1 MDAEMIGSPMAPT
14 LPSTIT
20 PPTTAGTHVSIAVSP
35 PGGSPAVPGHANY
48 AKMEFDS
55 SSNHPANLSLGSPHD
70 NQNGHSGGFVENRKK
85 GSSYDRRGGHQN
97 TKQGR
102 SERKKGKKE
111 MGRTAY
117 SRNLETREPGRLA
130 EPSSKRARLEG
141 DKATETPAG
150 EGAEEVEK
158 EVRRPKRKVAVLVG
172 YSGHGYKG
180 MQLNY
185 PNKTIEG
192 DLFEAFVRAGAISR
206 ANSND
211 PKKSSLVRCA
221 RTDKGVHA
229 AGNVISLKLI
239 IEDEDIVEKINSH
252 LPDQIRVWGILR
264 TLSSFNCYQLC
275 DSRVYEYLI
284 PSYVFLPPHP
294 GSYLGKILRKHAV
307 EENDLEGWEERQKE
321 VLGFW
326 DDVQAE
332 VDKILEARG
341 YSRADLEEAD
351 EALFDDELTKEIK
364 QRAAAASV
372 KSRESRATAE
382 GTTAVE
388 DENTATI
395 DDASTAS
402 RATCFTE
409 TTTTMDASPGSKNIP
424 DVLVKCIKSFHLS
437 RKRLFRLPPER
448 LQRIRTVL
456 QSYCGTHNFHN
467 YTIQKSFHD
476 PSAKRHIKT
485 FIAQEPILINDV
497 EYLSL
502 RVHGQSFMMHQ
513 IRKMIGLAL
522 LVVRCGTDPALIPT
536 TYTDVPLAIPKAP
549 GVGLLLDHPVFDS
562 YNKKCQQF
570 PDRDALE
577 FERYKKEID
586 EFKEKFVYGRMFEEE
601 ERLGLFHA
609 FVSFIDSYK
618 SEAFLY
624 LGSKGVKAVEG
635 LGKGGSKLAEVNI
648 GEEEESEE
656 DVEGMEG

>member
-1 MDAEMIGSPMAPT
+1 MDAEITDSPPPAPT
-14 LPSTIT
+14 LPSTT
-20 PPTTAGTHVSIAVSP
+20 PTTAGTHVSIAAPLSED
-35 PGGSPAVPGHANY
+35 GSPTVPGQTTST
-48 AKMEFDS
+48 KMELDS
-55 SSNHPANLSLGSPHD
+55 CSNQPAKPSPGSPHD
-70 NQNGHSGGFVENRKK
+70 NQNGHSGGPVENREK
-85 GSSYDRRGGHQN
+85 GSGYDRRGGHQN

-102 SERKKGKKE
+102 KERKKGKKE
-111 MGRTAY
+111 MGRTSY
-117 SRNLETREPGRLA
+117 SRNLETREPGRSA
-130 EPSSKRARLEG
+130 EPSNKRVRLDGEEAT
-141 DKATETPAG
+141 DKPAG
-150 EGAEEVEK
+150 EAAEHEEK
-158 EVRRPKRKVAVLVG
+158 EARRPKRKVAVLIG

-192 DLFEAFVRAGAISR
+192 DLFEAFIRAGAISR

-252 LPDQIRVWGILR
+252 LPDQIRIWGILR

-294 GSYLGKILRKHAV
+294 GSYLGKMLRKHAV
-307 EENDLEGWEERQKE
+307 EENDLEEWEGRQIE
-321 VLGFW
+321 VKGFW
-326 DDVQAE
+326 DEVQAV
-332 VDKILEARG
+332 VDKMLEAEG
-341 YSRADLEEAD
+341 FSRADLEAED
-351 EALFDDELTKEIK
+351 ESLFEDELNKEINE
-364 QRAAAASV
+364 RAAAASA
-372 KSRESRATAE
+372 KPTESAATAE
-382 GTTAVE
+382 AI
-388 DENTATI
+388 ATI
-395 DDASTAS
+395 VEAITAPE
-402 RATCFTE
+402 ATPLTE
-409 TTTTMDASPGSKNIP
+409 TTTTTDASTSPRKIP
-424 DVLVKCIKSFHLS
+424 DDLVKRIKSLHLS
-437 RKRLFRLPPER
+437 CKRLFRLPPER

-467 YTIQKSFHD
+467 YTIQKSFRD

-485 FIAQEPILINDV
+485 FIAQDPILINNV

-513 IRKMIGLAL
+513 IRKMVGLAL
-522 LVVRCGTDPALIPT
+522 LVVRCGSDPALIPT

-549 GVGLLLDHPVFDS
+549 GVGLLLDHPVFES

-570 PDRDALE
+570 PDRDPVD
-577 FERYKKEID
+577 FGRYEKEID
-586 EFKEKFVYGRMFEEE
+586 NFKEKFVYGRMFEEE
-601 ERLGLFHA
+601 DRLGLFHA
-609 FVSFIDSYK
+609 FVSFIDSYR

-635 LGKGGSKLAEVNI
+635 LGKGGKKLGEVRI
-648 GEEEESEE
+648 RGEEEEEEE
-656 DVEGMEG
+656 DVGGMEG